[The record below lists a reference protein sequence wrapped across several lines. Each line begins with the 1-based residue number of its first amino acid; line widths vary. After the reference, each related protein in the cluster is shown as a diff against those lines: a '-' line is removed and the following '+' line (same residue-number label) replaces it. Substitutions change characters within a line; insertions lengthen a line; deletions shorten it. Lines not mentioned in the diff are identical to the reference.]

1 MVRRAGRAGRLVG
14 ELSHTRWERSHR
26 AATGTL
32 FRMLPEYQHDA
43 LLRLKTVR
51 GHIDGVISMVESSA
65 YCADVMKQI
74 AAMQASLE
82 KVNRVL
88 LENHLQTCVTEAIQ
102 SGEGGIEK
110 VRELIS
116 ALRFNGSLTDFRD
129 RAEPLP
135 APVPVPVPE

>member
-1 MVRRAGRAGRLVG
+1 MRASPDHGGAVDVAAGWSANRDTASMGRSQRAGAGRLWG
-14 ELSHTRWERSHR
+14 
-26 AATGTL
+26 
-32 FRMLPEYQHDA
+32 MLPEYQHDA

-51 GHIDGVISMVESSA
+51 GHIDGVIAMVESSA

-88 LENHLQTCVTEAIQ
+88 LENHLQTCVTEAIEN
-102 SGEGGIEK
+102 GGGIDK

-135 APVPVPVPE
+135 VSE

>member
-1 MVRRAGRAGRLVG
+1 M
-14 ELSHTRWERSHR
+14 
-26 AATGTL
+26 GTL
-32 FRMLPEYQHDA
+32 WAMLPEYRHDA

-51 GHIDGVISMVESSA
+51 GHIDGVIGMVEGGA
-65 YCADVMKQI
+65 PCADVMKQI

-88 LENHLQTCVTEAIQ
+88 LENHLQTCVTEAIAN
-102 SGEGGIEK
+102 GDGGIDK

-116 ALRFNGSLTDFRD
+116 ALRFNSSLTDFRD

-135 APVPVPVPE
+135 MAEVSGRRSDAPPPSAR

>member
-1 MVRRAGRAGRLVG
+1 MP
-14 ELSHTRWERSHR
+14 
-26 AATGTL
+26 GTL
-32 FRMLPEYQHDA
+32 CGMLSEYQHDA

-51 GHIDGVISMVESSA
+51 GHIDGVITMVESSA

-88 LENHLQTCVTEAIQ
+88 LENHLQTCVTEAIA
-102 SGEGGIEK
+102 SGEGGIDK

-135 APVPVPVPE
+135 LEG